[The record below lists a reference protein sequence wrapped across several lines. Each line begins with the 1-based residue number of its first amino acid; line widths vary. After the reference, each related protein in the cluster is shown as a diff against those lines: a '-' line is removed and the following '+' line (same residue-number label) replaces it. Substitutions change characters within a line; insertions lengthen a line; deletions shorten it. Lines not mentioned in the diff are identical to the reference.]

1 MKEISATEAAR
12 GFSDILD
19 AVEHRRQSFV
29 VVRGGHAVARL
40 EPVAIVDG
48 KALKTLLAKH
58 KPDKAW
64 LKELAEMREALT
76 VEDRSWPA

>member
-12 GFSDILD
+12 GFSEMLD

-40 EPVAIVDG
+40 EPVASVDG
-48 KALKTLLAKH
+48 KALKKLLAEH

-64 LKELAEMREALT
+64 LQELSDMREALS
-76 VEDRSWPA
+76 VEERSWPA

>member
-29 VVRGGHAVARL
+29 VVRGGHAVAKL
-40 EPVAIVDG
+40 EPVAAVDG

-64 LKELAEMREALT
+64 LKELTEMRDTLP
-76 VEDRSWPA
+76 VEERSWPA

>member
-12 GFSDILD
+12 GFSEMLD

-29 VVRGGHAVARL
+29 VVRGGRPVAKL
-40 EPVAIVDG
+40 EPVASVNG
-48 KALKTLLAKH
+48 KALKKLLDEH

-64 LKELAEMREALT
+64 LQDLLAMRETLT
-76 VEDRSWPA
+76 VEERSWPA